1 MIRIVGLLCILI
13 GLAIIGFILYRNSP
27 FANTTRVFSSY
38 ALLHSSWEKYKQK
51 FINNDGRVVDYDQ
64 NQITTSEGQSYVLLR
79 SVWIDDKATFDFV
92 WDWTQKNMQRSD
104 GLFGWQWGKKHDGGY
119 GILPNG
125 GENPATDADSDIAL
139 ALILAS
145 HRWHQAKYQN
155 QAKKIIAS
163 IWNEETATASGKR
176 YLIAGPWANGD
187 TTLIVNPSYF
197 APYAWRIF
205 AKVDTSQDW
214 NSLIGPAYTF
224 LTSAGNNNL
233 DKSTSVGL
241 PPDWIAVDKKNG
253 TLMPANEDHFTS
265 NYSFDAMRTPWRIAV
280 DYIWNNDPRA
290 KNYLENNFRF
300 LKDTY
305 DRDGMILS
313 SYSHDGLPLQQNE
326 IPVMYATALGYFIV
340 VDSADAQKIYQGK
353 IIQLYSND
361 NGTFK
366 ENLGYY
372 DQNWL
377 WFGAALYNHYI
388 VAY

>member
-1 MIRIVGLLCILI
+1 MIRTIGIICILL
-13 GLAIIGFILYRNSP
+13 GLVIIGFILYRNSP
-27 FANTTRVFSSY
+27 FATTTRVFSSY

-51 FINNDGRVVDYDQ
+51 FINKDGRVVDYDQ
-64 NQITTSEGQSYVLLR
+64 NQITTSEGQSYALLR

-92 WDWTQKNMQRSD
+92 WRWTQKNMERSD
-104 GLFGWQWGKKHDGGY
+104 GLFGWQWGKKSDGGY

-145 HRWHQAKYQN
+145 HRWHQTNYQDN
-155 QAKKIIAS
+155 AKKIISS
-163 IWNEETATASGKR
+163 IWEEETATASGKR
-176 YLIAGPWANGD
+176 YLLAGPWAAGD
-187 TTLIVNPSYF
+187 TTLIINPSYF
-197 APYAWRIF
+197 APYAWKIF
-205 AKVDTSQDW
+205 AKADSSHDW
-214 NSLIGPAYTF
+214 NALIDPAYTL
-224 LTSAGNNNL
+224 LTSVGNNNL
-233 DKSTSVGL
+233 DKSTAVGL
-241 PPDWIAVDKKNG
+241 PPDWVAVDKKNG
-253 TLMPANEDHFTS
+253 TVMPANENHFTS
-265 NYSFDAMRTPWRIAV
+265 NYSFDAMRIPWRIAV

-290 KNYLENNFRF
+290 KKYLENNFRF

-305 DRDGMILS
+305 DRDSQLFS

-340 VDSADAQKIYQGK
+340 ADPADAQKIYQEK

-361 NGTFK
+361 NGNFK

-377 WFGAALYNHYI
+377 WFGAALYNHFI